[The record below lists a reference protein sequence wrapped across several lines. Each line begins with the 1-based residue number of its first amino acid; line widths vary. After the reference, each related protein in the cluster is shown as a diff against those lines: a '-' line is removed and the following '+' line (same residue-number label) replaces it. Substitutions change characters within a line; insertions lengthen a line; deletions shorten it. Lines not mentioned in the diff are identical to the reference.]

1 MICDCTFS
9 FFRFLIPGL
18 EFSGNV
24 NMKIALTKSRQKD
37 GRPIATDRRR
47 ESSPKKRKKS
57 KFKQKKKKKNDV
69 IAKQSLQLV
78 ASYLQEMGLSDLKGI
93 CFLKVEI

>member
-1 MICDCTFS
+1 
-9 FFRFLIPGL
+9 LNPGP

-24 NMKIALTKSRQKD
+24 NMKIALTKSQQKD
-37 GRPIATDRRR
+37 GRPIATDCRR
-47 ESSPKKRKKS
+47 ESASPKKRKKS

-78 ASYLQEMGLSDLKGI
+78 ASYLQEMGLSELKGI
-93 CFLKVEI
+93 CFLKVEV